1 MKTLDFAKENYEWM
15 VNLRRDFHRH
25 PEASFEEFRTTDK
38 IEEELKKMGIET
50 LRVTKTGVV
59 GLLKGGKE
67 GKVIALRADIDALSV
82 NEQTGLSFSSETPG
96 LMHAC
101 GHDCHAATLLGAA
114 KILSGMKEELQGT
127 VKFIFQPAEEVAGG
141 AKAMIEG
148 GVLENPKVDMIF
160 GMHIWS
166 DVPTGQVG
174 LQPGPVMASAD
185 CFDLTIIGKSA
196 HGSSPWQGVDALTC
210 ATAVVQGLHTIAT
223 KVNDARQPIV
233 INVGTFHSGERFNVV
248 PGKATIQG
256 MNRAFTEYSR
266 KMLPEWIEK
275 MVKNTC
281 EAHGCQYEYKYE
293 FMCSPTI
300 NEEKSTKFARESV
313 AKVVGQENIIAIDKA
328 MGSEDFSEYAQRVP
342 GAFMFLGGRNEE
354 KGCKYS
360 HHSNFFNVDE
370 DALPLGAASYAQVAI
385 DFLNKN
391 K

>member
-15 VNLRRDFHRH
+15 VDLRRDFHTH
-25 PEASFEEFRTTDK
+25 PEPSFEEFRTTDK

-114 KILSGMKEELQGT
+114 KILSGMREELQGT

-141 AKAMIEG
+141 AKAMIQG

-166 DVPTGQVG
+166 DVPTGQVA

-185 CFDLTIIGKSA
+185 CFDLTITGKSA

-281 EAHGCQYEYKYE
+281 EAYGCEYEYKYE

-300 NEEKSTKFARESV
+300 NEEKSTKLARESV

-385 DFLNKN
+385 DFLNEN

>member
-1 MKTLDFAKENYEWM
+1 MKTLDLAKENYEWM
-15 VNLRRDFHRH
+15 VDLRRDFHRH

-59 GLLKGGKE
+59 GLLKGAKE
-67 GKVIALRADIDALSV
+67 GKVVALRADIDALSV
-82 NEQTGLSFSSETPG
+82 NEETGLPYSSEAPG

-114 KILSGMKEELQGT
+114 KVLSTMKDELQGT

-166 DVPTGQVG
+166 DVPTGQVA

-185 CFDLTIIGKSA
+185 TFDLTITGKSA

-233 INVGTFHSGERFNVV
+233 INVGTFHSGERFNVI
-248 PGKATIQG
+248 PGKATLQG
-256 MNRAFTEYSR
+256 MNRAFTEHSR
-266 KMLPEWIEK
+266 RMLPEWIEK

-281 EAHGCQYEYKYE
+281 EAYGCEYEYKYT

-300 NEEKSTKFARESV
+300 NEENSTKLAQESV
-313 AKVVGQENIIAIDKA
+313 GKIVGKENILTIDKA
-328 MGSEDFSEYAQRVP
+328 MGSEDFSEYVQRVP

-370 DALPLGAASYAQVAI
+370 DALPLGAASYAQVAL
-385 DFLNKN
+385 DFLNITK
-391 K
+391 

>member
-1 MKTLDFAKENYEWM
+1 MKILSLAKENYEWM
-15 VNLRRDFHRH
+15 VELRRDFHRH
-25 PEASFEEFRTTDK
+25 PEASFEEFRTTDR

-101 GHDCHAATLLGAA
+101 GHDCHAATLLGAT
-114 KILSGMKEELQGT
+114 KILSGIKEELQGT

-185 CFDLTIIGKSA
+185 CFDLTITGKSA

-256 MNRAFTEYSR
+256 MNRAFTEHSR
-266 KMLPEWIEK
+266 KMLPEWIGK

-281 EAHGCQYEYKYE
+281 EAHGCEYEYKYE

-300 NEEKSTKFARESV
+300 NEEKSTKLARESV